1 MRAPRPDR
9 PRGRQAAGARCHVY
23 LPLEDGGG
31 GPQGRRAAGRARGRV
46 GGSAGPAIAAPA
58 RRGGD
63 RRLGRAHQPRGRDR
77 GRLAPCGSRRAGG
90 GHHPARGVRPAGCS
104 GVAGHAGRRPDALQ
118 QAARAPREAFRRPR
132 GRCGAPRPLPR
143 LTPVATNVYME
154 ALSPTMEEGRV
165 AKWHKRDGDAVK
177 AGETLAEV
185 ETDKAIMDLV
195 ARADGV
201 LRQVAVAEGQTVPV
215 GSVVAVIAAPGE
227 TIGAAGSA
235 PPPAPALS
243 GKGKGETGTVGV
255 ATAPAVATVS
265 AVSGADPS
273 RVKASPLARRMAKE
287 AGVDLKLVT
296 GSGPG
301 GRVVRRDLQGA
312 ATVAPSPPTVPVSR
326 VPLPERPEGAY
337 QDVPLTQIRKTI
349 AKRLATSLGPIPH
362 FFLTSEVDMERAA
375 EAREALNKQ
384 LGDQGGGKVSFN
396 DIIIKATA

>member
-23 LPLEDGGG
+23 LPLEDGRG

-46 GGSAGPAIAAPA
+46 GGSAGPAVAAPA

-77 GRLAPCGSRRAGG
+77 GRLAPRGSRRAGR
-90 GHHPARGVRPAGCS
+90 GHHPARGLRPAGCS

-165 AKWHKRDGDAVK
+165 VKWHKRDGDPVK
-177 AGETLAEV
+177 TGETLAEV
-185 ETDKAIMDLV
+185 ETDKAVMDLV

-201 LRQVAVAEGQTVPV
+201 LRQVAAAEGQTVAV
-215 GSVVAVIAAPGE
+215 GSVVAVIVSPGEAVGAVPAAAAPVTPSG
-227 TIGAAGSA
+227 
-235 PPPAPALS
+235 S
-243 GKGKGETGTVGV
+243 GKREAGNVATV
-255 ATAPAVATVS
+255 TAPAPVAVTPLPV
-265 AVSGADPS
+265 AAAADAT

-301 GRVVRRDLQGA
+301 GRVVKKDLER
-312 ATVAPSPPTVPVSR
+312 APSPGASAAPTATAPVTFPVSR
-326 VPLPERPEGAY
+326 VPFPERTGEIGRASC
-337 QDVPLTQIRKTI
+337 R
-349 AKRLATSLGPIPH
+349 
-362 FFLTSEVDMERAA
+362 ER
-375 EAREALNKQ
+375 
-384 LGDQGGGKVSFN
+384 V
-396 DIIIKATA
+396 